1 MGCGRLVVPD
11 GHGPDRPAV
20 DDHRAVVRRE
30 AAPDGRGRPW
40 RDARAMLNGGAVGA
54 RTGARV
60 RPTMRGDKRVFAAG
74 STHPRWY
81 MESPLRH
88 SIPRRVEV
96 SAGTGGPA
104 EAGRVRVHAGARSGR
119 RPLRVVADEVVGC
132 RRGPGGSVGPA
143 LSPLV
148 SPFLGTQFR
157 PARGSP
163 RRKSAAC
170 VFSPAAAFLDFLS
183 ARFSLMD
190 LPELLLADCRGDLSD
205 MMHHSL
211 PGGGYSTAPL
221 LTRPDRPTGP
231 RNGPPV
237 ELGALL
243 PGLDA
248 HANMPAVE
256 LPALFRFRSLAAA
269 VEVTRAGPPS
279 VEDTRDGVRSR
290 LHPQPHG
297 RRSIRG
303 GCDLCSG
310 VLSSGCRPH
319 VRPRPPGRRSA
330 RPGLS
335 SRTTQ
340 A

>member
-40 RDARAMLNGGAVGA
+40 RDARAMLNGGAVGV

-132 RRGPGGSVGPA
+132 RRGPA
-143 LSPLV
+143 W
-148 SPFLGTQFR
+148 Q
-157 PARGSP
+157 
-163 RRKSAAC
+163 RRTGAIAAC
-170 VFSPAAAFLDFLS
+170 IALPRNSVPAGS
-183 ARFSLMD
+183 RFASKEVRRLRV
-190 LPELLLADCRGDLSD
+190 LPGSSFPRLLECALLLDGFAR
-205 MMHHSL
+205 
-211 PGGGYSTAPL
+211 T
-221 LTRPDRPTGP
+221 
-231 RNGPPV
+231 
-237 ELGALL
+237 
-243 PGLDA
+243 
-248 HANMPAVE
+248 
-256 LPALFRFRSLAAA
+256 LA
-269 VEVTRAGPPS
+269 
-279 VEDTRDGVRSR
+279 
-290 LHPQPHG
+290 
-297 RRSIRG
+297 
-303 GCDLCSG
+303 C
-310 VLSSGCRPH
+310 
-319 VRPRPPGRRSA
+319 
-330 RPGLS
+330 
-335 SRTTQ
+335 
-340 A
+340 